1 MRRKSRSAFLASI
14 VLLAVPMT
22 GLGVAEAHP
31 PGHDNPVAGDQRTAG
46 GSSSAARS
54 PGGVSGDDRT
64 GTVYS
69 DPNHQHGGR
78 VGHLPPTR
86 ENVRLLGHT
95 DIRRGGEGRGADVS
109 AWGNYAYMSTR
120 DPQGCSDA
128 GMAVMDISRPSRP
141 RQVGLI
147 PSTEG
152 SFPGEGSQVF
162 RMDTRFHT
170 GPVLVFNNEI
180 CGEGGKGGV
189 SLWNVRDPLNPR
201 PLVRHAGDPDAGPD
215 FGVFNEIHSARAWQA
230 GRRAFVVIVDN
241 YETTDVDILN
251 ITNPDRPKLIAELDL
266 STFPIEQRN
275 VLGQEIFF
283 HDVEVKQIN
292 GTWTMVAS
300 YWDGGWVL
308 LDVDDPSDPQFIRDS
323 DFPRVDPLTGRI
335 PHEGNAHQAEYSPDN
350 RFILGTSEDFSPFR
364 YLLRNREDGTT
375 AEAASGTDSA
385 RITEDSPLVGRTV
398 YVGRACNDDAAV
410 PPAPGRATIAVVER
424 GICLFQEKVDNIEAA
439 GGYTGIIIMNRTA
452 ADACKAVFQP
462 FLESALPVVLVGRDT
477 GFALFDRPYNNAECL
492 AGTGEELAGIEIG
505 TKGDRIRARAVFDG
519 WGDVHLLRTET
530 MRQVDAYA
538 IDEAT
543 DPRYS
548 ERFGDLSVHEVAV
561 DPNQN
566 RLAYLSYYS
575 GGLRVIKYGKGGIEE
590 VGRFIARGGNNFW
603 GVEVHKLRSGR
614 QVVLASDIDGGLW
627 IFRYTG
633 N

>member
-1 MRRKSRSAFLASI
+1 MLVVAPVA
-14 VLLAVPMT
+14 
-22 GLGVAEAHP
+22 GLGAAEAHP
-31 PGHDNPVAGDQRTAG
+31 PGDDNPVAGDRRVSG
-46 GSSSAARS
+46 GSAAHRGS
-54 PGGVSGDDRT
+54 GVSGDDLT

-69 DPNHQHGGR
+69 DRQHGGR
-78 VGHLPPTR
+78 VGHLPATR
-86 ENVRLLGHT
+86 ENVRLIGRT

-128 GMAVMDISRPSRP
+128 GMAVMDISRPARP

-162 RMDTRFHT
+162 RMDTRFFT

-189 SLWNVRDPLNPR
+189 SLWNVRNPLNPR

-230 GRRAFVVIVDN
+230 GRRAFVVLVDN

-251 ITNPDRPKLIAELDL
+251 ITNPDQPKFIAELDL
-266 STFPIEQRN
+266 NTFPIRQRS
-275 VLGQEIFF
+275 VLGQEIFL
-283 HDVEVKQIN
+283 HDVEVKRIN
-292 GTWTMVAS
+292 GTWTMLLS

-308 LDVDDPSDPQFIRDS
+308 LDVDDPANPRFLRDS
-323 DFPRVDPLTGRI
+323 NFPNEDPLTGRI

-364 YLLRNREDGTT
+364 YRLRNRADGTT
-375 AEAASGTDSA
+375 AEAASGTDSVP
-385 RITEDSPLVGRTV
+385 ITGDNPLLGRTV
-398 YVGRACNDDAAV
+398 FVGRACNDDAAV
-410 PPAPGRATIAVVER
+410 PAAAGATIAVVER
-424 GICLFQEKVDNIEAA
+424 GICTFQEKIDNIEAA

-452 ADACKAVFQP
+452 SDACKAVFQP

-477 GFALFDRPYNNAECL
+477 GFALFDEPYDNAECL
-492 AGTGEELAGIEIG
+492 AGTGEELSGIEIG
-505 TKGDRIRARAVFDG
+505 TVGDRIRARAVFDG

-543 DPRYS
+543 DRRYS
-548 ERFGDLSVHEVAV
+548 DRFGDLSVHEVAV
-561 DPNQN
+561 DPNQK

-590 VGRFIARGGNNFW
+590 VGRFIAKKGNNFW
-603 GVEVHKLRSGR
+603 GVEVHKLPNGR
-614 QVVLASDIDGGLW
+614 QVVLASDIDAGLW

-633 N
+633 P